1 MESKKINE
9 EKNDIN
15 KEINYSL
22 YEEKPEK
29 LFDLAQNYFNI
40 NKFNKGIEILEKSI
54 NLATKK
60 FGGKNEIEMAQ
71 FYNKYSDGLIQ
82 KIIATKNNN
91 NHFSFQID
99 EQKINE
105 NSSENK
111 NESEKIIEEKETN
124 EEEEENANDINLEE
138 KEQIEEDIS
147 IEDEDIAF
155 ANLHAANIILKNY
168 LKEYDDKDP
177 KEIGQII
184 IKYYLQLGDN
194 YILFASFS
202 KLYSDF
208 PKANYYYELSIDIIK
223 KYDDKYSRNLAGLY
237 FEQAQIL
244 DFDPKKCLLLLYKS
258 KIIMEYHF
266 QIELNKS
273 NVNIKLIIDEDEL
286 DLKTLSYDNK
296 IIYKNKE
303 LINND
308 EIIKAAKENE
318 NIEEFVDIIK
328 NLDIKL
334 ENVILE
340 LKEHDKF
347 MRSKEEK
354 KKDTERQNK
363 INANQNILHNKNTI
377 ITNISIMKGKRIE
390 AFNDKDD
397 VKQIEDNDTKEK
409 IYK

>member
-40 NKFNKGIEILEKSI
+40 NKFDKGIEILEKSI

-91 NHFSFQID
+91 NHFSFQIE

-124 EEEEENANDINLEE
+124 EEEEENENDINLEE
-138 KEQIEEDIS
+138 KEKIEEDIS

-208 PKANYYYELSIDIIK
+208 QKANYYYELSIDIIK
-223 KYDDKYSRNLAGLY
+223 KYDNKYSRNLAGLY

-303 LINND
+303 LIKND
-308 EIIKAAKENE
+308 EIIKASKENE
-318 NIEEFVDIIK
+318 NIEEFIDIIK
-328 NLDIKL
+328 NLEIKL

-347 MRSKEEK
+347 IRSKEEK

-363 INANQNILHNKNTI
+363 FNANQYILHNKNTN

-397 VKQIEDNDTKEK
+397 VKQIEDNDSKEK